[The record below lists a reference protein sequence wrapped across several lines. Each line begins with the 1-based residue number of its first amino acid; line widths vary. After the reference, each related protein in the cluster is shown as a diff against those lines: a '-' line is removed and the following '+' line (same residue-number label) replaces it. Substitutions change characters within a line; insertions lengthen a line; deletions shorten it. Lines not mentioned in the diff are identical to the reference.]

1 MIDLTRVTR
10 RKRKDILL
18 IGGLIISIL
27 CVSMYS
33 TYKSNTVQTFGGNI
47 NKKVVYIDAGHGGF
61 DPGVVVGS
69 TYEKD
74 INLEIALKLQAQ
86 LQQTGAIVYLSR
98 ATDEA
103 MAETKKGDMNA
114 RKELPNNESI
124 DIVVSI
130 HQNSYPKASIKG
142 VQVFYYDGEQSK
154 QLANSIES
162 QLVKLL
168 GDDNVR
174 ESKVGDYYMLE
185 QTKVPAV
192 IVECGFVSNSED
204 FANLQSEE
212 YQKKLAYG
220 IFLGIN
226 EYFGGGGK

>member
-1 MIDLTRVTR
+1 MIDLTSVTR
-10 RKRKDILL
+10 KKGKKAIL
-18 IGGLIISIL
+18 IGVVIVSVVCGSVYSIRN
-27 CVSMYS
+27 
-33 TYKSNTVQTFGGNI
+33 NTVMETFGGNV

-61 DPGVVVGS
+61 DPGVVVGN

-74 INLEIALKLQAQ
+74 INLDIALKLQAQ

-98 ATDEA
+98 ALDEA
-103 MAETKKGDMNA
+103 MAESKKGDMNA

-130 HQNSYPKASIKG
+130 HQNSYPKSNVKG
-142 VQVFYYDGEQSK
+142 AQVFYYNSEQSK
-154 QLANSIES
+154 QLATNLES
-162 QLVKLL
+162 QLIKVL

-174 ESKVGDYYMLE
+174 ESKIGDYYMLE
-185 QTKVPAV
+185 QTMVPAV

-226 EYFGGGGK
+226 EYFGE